1 MQRPSM
7 LHVLELA
14 PVLKTSIVLRINH
27 LLRVKYELFTHGQW
41 SYSEPSGTCSE
52 FLTYM

>member
-14 PVLKTSIVLRINH
+14 PVLKTSIELRINH
-27 LLRVKYELFTHGQW
+27 LLRVECELFSSCTVAIQ
-41 SYSEPSGTCSE
+41 
-52 FLTYM
+52 